1 MADHGQW
8 MELWAIADLATPM
21 AVRVAAT
28 LRIADLV
35 SQGLT
40 AASQLAEA
48 TETDQDTLERV
59 LRHLT
64 SAGVLARNDAGRY
77 SLTEMGELLL
87 DDHPAGMRRRLDIEG
102 AIGRADLSFFQ
113 LLHSVRTGEDAYSAQ
128 FGRKFWED
136 LSLDDKL
143 SRSFDALMG
152 SDVDAEAPAIVAAYE
167 WGSLEHVVDVGG
179 GNGSL
184 LIALLTAFPT
194 LRGTVVD
201 LPGASEAAR
210 QKLARAGLAQRADVV
225 AGSFFDP
232 LPHGAAGYLLS
243 AVIHNWSDDAARE
256 ILRRCA
262 RAAEGGGAVFVVERP
277 TAEETSSSTARDL
290 RMLAYFGGRERSL
303 AEIAALATESGLEV
317 VAVHPAPPNAI
328 VELAPR

>member
-1 MADHGQW
+1 MADHDQRV
-8 MELWAIADLATPM
+8 ELWAIADLATPM

-28 LRIADLV
+28 LRIADLL
-35 SQGLT
+35 SQGLS

-48 TETDQDTLERV
+48 TETDPDTLERV
-59 LRHLT
+59 LRHLS
-64 SAGVLARNDAGRY
+64 SAGVLDRDDSGRY
-77 SLTEMGELLL
+77 SLTEIGELLL

-113 LLHSVRTGEDAYSAQ
+113 LLHAVRTGEAPYPAQ
-128 FGRKFWED
+128 FGRTLWED
-136 LSLDDKL
+136 LALDGKL
-143 SRSFDALMG
+143 SSSFDELMG
-152 SDVDAEAPAIVAAYE
+152 SDVAAEAPAIVAAYD

-179 GNGSL
+179 GNGAL

-210 QKLARAGLAQRADVV
+210 RRLAAAGLARRAEVV

-232 LPHGAAGYLLS
+232 LPHGAAGYVLS
-243 AVIHNWSDDAARE
+243 AIIHNWSDDATRA

-262 RAAEGGGAVFVVERP
+262 QATEGGGAVFVVERD
-277 TAEETSSSTARDL
+277 TADETALTTARDL

-303 AEIAALATESGLEV
+303 AEIGARATESGLEV
-317 VAVHPAPPNAI
+317 VAVHPAPPNVI
-328 VELAPR
+328 IEMAPR

>member
-1 MADHGQW
+1 VPDRSQW
-8 MELWAIADLATPM
+8 LELWAVADLATPM

-35 SQGLT
+35 SQGLS

-48 TETDQDTLERV
+48 TESDPDALERL
-59 LRHLT
+59 LRHLS
-64 SAGVLARNDAGRY
+64 SAGVLDRDDSGRY

-87 DDHPAGMRRRLDIEG
+87 DEHPAGMRRRLDMEG

-113 LLHSVRTGEDAYSAQ
+113 LLHAVRTGEAAYPAQ
-128 FGRKFWED
+128 FGRAFWED
-136 LSLDDKL
+136 LSLDATL
-143 SRSFDALMG
+143 SQSFDELMG
-152 SDVDAEAPAIVAAYE
+152 SDVAAEAPAIVAAYD

-201 LPGASEAAR
+201 LPGASDAAR
-210 QKLARAGLAQRADVV
+210 QKLAAAGVAGRAEVV

-232 LPHGAAGYLLS
+232 LPHGAGGYLLS
-243 AVIHNWSDDAARE
+243 AIIHNWPDDAAGD
-256 ILRRCA
+256 ILKRCA
-262 RAAEGGGAVFVVERP
+262 QAAEGGGAVFVVERAP
-277 TAEETSSSTARDL
+277 ADETSSTTARDL

-303 AEIAALATESGLEV
+303 GEISDLADESGLEV
-317 VAVHPAPPNAI
+317 SAVHPAPPNVI
-328 VELAPR
+328 IELAPR